1 MAQQHEENGGD
12 LAADEAEAVHPYEL
26 APVHNA
32 DVLDQ
37 LRVPAKEH
45 TNEQKH
51 NDGTYAF
58 VNLKNGRLGR
68 NMKGTQ
74 GKGKKRKDEVRS
86 EKFAPVDLDCFK
98 CIGEQAEDEH

>member
-45 TNEQKH
+45 TNEQKKAQRRYLCICQTFLWH
-51 NDGTYAF
+51 PRE
-58 VNLKNGRLGR
+58 KHER
-68 NMKGTQ
+68 NMRERKE
-74 GKGKKRKDEVRS
+74 KKRRS
-86 EKFAPVDLDCFK
+86 EK
-98 CIGEQAEDEH
+98 

>member
-1 MAQQHEENGGD
+1 VAQQHEENGGD

-51 NDGTYAF
+51 NNGMRLS
-58 VNLKNGRLGR
+58 NLPMAGSIE
-68 NMKGTQ
+68 T
-74 GKGKKRKDEVRS
+74 
-86 EKFAPVDLDCFK
+86 
-98 CIGEQAEDEH
+98 